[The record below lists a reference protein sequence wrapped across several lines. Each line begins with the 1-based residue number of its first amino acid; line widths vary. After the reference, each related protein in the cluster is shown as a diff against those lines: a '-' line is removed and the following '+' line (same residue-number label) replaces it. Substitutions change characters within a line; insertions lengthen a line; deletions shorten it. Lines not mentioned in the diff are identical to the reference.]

1 MVSLSMVFRGP
12 PKLEDEEM
20 FIRIGDDGQTKRQ
33 DCCKVFEYANF
44 LVYV

>member
-1 MVSLSMVFRGP
+1 MVSLSMVFHGP
-12 PKLEDEEM
+12 PKLENEEM

-33 DCCKVFEYANF
+33 DCYKVFEYANF